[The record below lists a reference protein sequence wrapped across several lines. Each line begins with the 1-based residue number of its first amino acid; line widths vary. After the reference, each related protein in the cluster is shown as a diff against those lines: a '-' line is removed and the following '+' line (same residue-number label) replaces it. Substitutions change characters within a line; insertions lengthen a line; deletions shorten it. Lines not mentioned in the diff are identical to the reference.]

1 MRLTRDFT
9 TAESEAV
16 ARKTIAAYLE
26 GAGFRSAGAEPSFVY
41 ERGSAKG
48 SMFGFSP
55 KKWQATA
62 TVDFT
67 SMSHGGTDVC
77 MDLDVNT
84 TGQWVTKRE
93 RGVLEAE
100 MDGLVAAV
108 SGKPAATERPSGE
121 SARPALRPA
130 AADSEQYRLE
140 SQAKSGANWFYWIA
154 GLSLINTAIN
164 LFGGTWA
171 FVVGLG
177 AAQFVDAFVAAL
189 TDYASQETA
198 LVAKII
204 GLIVN
209 LILAAVFA
217 VFGALAGQRRKWA
230 FIVGML
236 LYALD
241 GVLCIVVGD
250 WWGALFHLFPLYG
263 LFIGLKARNR
273 LDKPAV

>member
-1 MRLTRDFT
+1 MRITRDFT

-62 TVDFT
+62 AVDF
-67 SMSHGGTDVC
+67 MPVSHGGTDVC
-77 MDLDVNT
+77 VDLDVNT

-93 RGVLEAE
+93 RGVLEGE
-100 MDGLVAAV
+100 MDGLVAAA
-108 SGKPAATERPSGE
+108 SGTPAATERPCVEGR
-121 SARPALRPA
+121 RPALRPA
-130 AADSEQYRLE
+130 AMDSEQQRLE
-140 SQAKSGANWFYWIA
+140 SQARSGANWFYWIA
-154 GLSLINTAIN
+154 GLSLVNTVIN
-164 LFGGTWA
+164 LFGGTWT

-177 AAQFVDAFVAAL
+177 AAQFVDAFVSTL
-189 TDYASQETA
+189 TQYASQETA

-209 LILAAVFA
+209 LILAGVFA

-230 FIVGML
+230 FIVGMV

-241 GVLCIVVGD
+241 GALFLVVGD
-250 WWGALFHLFPLYG
+250 WWGALFHLFALYG
-263 LFIGLKARNR
+263 LFMGLRARNQ
-273 LDKPAV
+273 LDQPPA